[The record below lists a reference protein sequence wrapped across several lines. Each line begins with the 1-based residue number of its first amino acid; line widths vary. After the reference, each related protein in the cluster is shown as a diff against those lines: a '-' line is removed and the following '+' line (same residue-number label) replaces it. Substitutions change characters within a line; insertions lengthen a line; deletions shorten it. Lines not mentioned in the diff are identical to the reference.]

1 MHAVSRHPMF
11 IKHLTLCA
19 ACAAALLAA
28 AGCSEAPPPLA
39 VPAPR
44 VRVAPVVPADG
55 TRELSL
61 SGTLSAERSI
71 ALGFATPGTVE
82 QVLVQ
87 EGQAVGRGQLLAT
100 LASRSYQDALG
111 IAEAKAKQAED
122 AYRRLLPMHQNK
134 TLPEVK
140 FVEVETGREQ
150 ARLAVSIARKS
161 LADTELR
168 APVSGIVAA
177 RNAEPGTSAVPGL
190 PAFTLVQTG
199 TMTAAAPVPEMQ
211 IGRIARGQAAR
222 VTVPAIGKT
231 YAGTVR
237 EIAVAAN
244 PLTRTYDVKVAVPNP
259 SGDLRVGMIADINL
273 TIAAEDAGAAT
284 AGEALLAVPP
294 EAVRVDEEGAHYVFV
309 VGPGSMLQRRPVT
322 VHGFAGELTALAN
335 GVCEGERV
343 VVSGTPML
351 FDGLAVRV
359 VGAPAAQVSR

>member
-1 MHAVSRHPMF
+1 MTHHRPTS
-11 IKHLTLCA
+11 I
-19 ACAAALLAA
+19 LLAA
-28 AGCSEAPPPLA
+28 ACVAAWWPAAACTKAPPPPPM
-39 VPAPR
+39 PAPR
-44 VRVAPVVPADG
+44 VTVAPVVRADG
-55 TRELSL
+55 ARELSL

-71 ALGFATPGTVE
+71 ALSFATLGTVE
-82 QVLVQ
+82 QVHVQ
-87 EGQAVGRGQLLAT
+87 EGQAVAKGQVLAT
-100 LASRSYQDALG
+100 LASRTYQDALG

-150 ARLAVSIARKS
+150 AQLAVSIARKN

-168 APVSGIVAA
+168 APVSGVVAA
-177 RNAEPGTSAVPGL
+177 RNAEPGTSATPGL

-259 SGDLRVGMIADINL
+259 AGELRVGMIADISL
-273 TIAAEDAGAAT
+273 TIAAGRAGAAG
-284 AGEALLAVPP
+284 ADEALVAVPP
-294 EAVRVDEEGAHYVFV
+294 EAVRVDEQGSHYVFV
-309 VGPGSMLQRRPVT
+309 VGPDSRLQRRPVH
-322 VHGFAGELTALAN
+322 VRGFAGELTALAD
-335 GVCEGERV
+335 GVREGERV
-343 VVSGTPML
+343 VTSGTPML
-351 FDGLAVRV
+351 SDGLAVRV
-359 VGAPAAQVSR
+359 GGEPAAQVSR